1 MTVPG
6 DPFEG
11 ALEHLRPFVGE
22 WREEVDLPGVPVG
35 RMTFAWELE
44 RRFLLQRS
52 QIDDPAF
59 PDSFCVIAPNA
70 DDGGVTQHYFD
81 ARGVVRV
88 YAMSIVDGVWT
99 LLRDRPDFTPLAF
112 AQRFVGTF
120 AEDGRAIRGRWER
133 STEGGAFEPD
143 FSVTYIKVR

>member
-22 WREEVDLPGVPVG
+22 WREGVDLPGVPVG

-70 DDGGVTQHYFD
+70 DDGGFTQHYFA

-99 LLRDRPDFTPLAF
+99 LLRDRPDFTPPSF
-112 AQRFVGTF
+112 SQRYVGSF
-120 AEDGRAIRGRWER
+120 SDDGRTIRGAWER
-133 STEGGAFEPD
+133 SADGGEYTMDFE
-143 FSVTYIKVR
+143 VTYTKVA